1 MQITYG
7 KGFET
12 APAMPMANRV
22 QALQDAMFAHIT
34 PIELDTKH
42 RFHGGMYLREVFRPA
57 DCIIIGKVHKKEHF
71 YIVLSGT
78 VVITTDDGAVEVT
91 GPHIFE
97 SKLGAKRA
105 VYAKTDAVC
114 VTIHCVNSST
124 VEEVEE
130 ELVEN
135 DPDCVYLPG
144 NKLSG
149 KALT

>member
-1 MQITYG
+1 MQVTYG
-7 KGFET
+7 KGFEV
-12 APAMPMANRV
+12 APMANRV
-22 QALQDAMFAHIT
+22 QALQDAMLAHVT

-78 VVITTDDGAVEVT
+78 VVITTDDGAIEVT

-97 SKLGAKRA
+97 SRPGAKRA

-114 VTIHCVNSST
+114 VTIHRVDSAT
-124 VEEVEE
+124 VEDVEE